1 MNLCGT
7 FENLCSQICEN
18 TEGSY
23 ICKCNAGYVLMSD
36 NISCEKEKEKETLT
50 TQATLSESTKKDY
63 DDEADLESESECE
76 SGYFKNKENICE
88 DIDECETGDATCDL
102 KTEVCF
108 NKPGTYNC
116 LAVIPS
122 STICDKGLRFNVK
135 TEQCEGIYN

>member
-23 ICKCNAGYVLMSD
+23 VCKCNPGYVLMSD
-36 NISCEKEKEKETLT
+36 NISCEKETVT
-50 TQATLSESTKKDY
+50 DVTATEPPKKD
-63 DDEADLESESECE
+63 DDEETDTEMESECE
-76 SGYFKNKENICE
+76 SGYAKNKDNECE

-108 NKPGTYNC
+108 NKPGSYKC
-116 LAVIPS
+116 LGVIPP
-122 STICDKGLRFNVK
+122 STTCDKGLRFNVK

>member
-23 ICKCNAGYVLMSD
+23 ICKCNEGYALMSD
-36 NISCEKEKEKETLT
+36 NISCEKVKETLT
-50 TQATLSESTKKDY
+50 TQATVSQTTGKDY
-63 DDEADLESESECE
+63 DDDECE
-76 SGYFKNKENICE
+76 IGYVKNKENMCE

-108 NKPGTYNC
+108 NKPGTFNC
-116 LAVIPS
+116 LAVIPQ
-122 STICDKGLRFNVK
+122 STKCEKGLRFNVK
-135 TEQCEGIYN
+135 TEQCEGIYI

>member
-23 ICKCNAGYVLMSD
+23 ICKCNPGYVLMSD
-36 NISCEKEKEKETLT
+36 NISCQMETST
-50 TQATLSESTKKDY
+50 TQATELESTKKDY
-63 DDEADLESESECE
+63 EDETETDSESDAECE
-76 SGYFKNKENICE
+76 SGYIKNKDNLCE

-116 LAVIPS
+116 LGVIPQ
-122 STICDKGLRFNVK
+122 STNCDKGLRFNVK